1 MSEAL
6 NKMSK
11 KIPSQDSN
19 FEKIWREMDEIEPL
33 TPKQEEVKKSLDSY
47 KDAAKHDDYL
57 FGDYDAYSAYTEES

>member
-1 MSEAL
+1 
-6 NKMSK
+6 MSK

-47 KDAAKHDDYL
+47 KEAAKHDDYL
-57 FGDYDAYSAYTEES
+57 FGDYDAYSTYTEES